1 MGRAITRTSVMKT
14 IGIIGGIG
22 PETTIAY
29 YGQIIAAHR
38 DRTNDGSYPSI
49 VLNSIDAKRLIG
61 PIMAGKNDEVVE
73 VLLSAIAVLERAGA
87 GFAAIAAN
95 TPHIVFDILR
105 TRSPLPLVSIVEAT
119 ADAALDR
126 GIKKPV
132 LLGTRPT
139 MEATF
144 YQEAFARKGMTIV
157 TPNPAEREYI
167 HDKYMGEL
175 FHNVI
180 DPVTRDRLI
189 EIVSGLEARDGIDG
203 IILGGTE
210 LSLILTEPSY
220 AGIPVLDTTRI
231 HVQRIVD
238 ESFV

>member
-1 MGRAITRTSVMKT
+1 MKT
-14 IGIIGGIG
+14 IGIVGGIG

-29 YGQIIAAHR
+29 YGQIVAAHR
-38 DRTNDGSYPSI
+38 ERSDDGSYPSI
-49 VLNSIDAKRLIG
+49 VINSIDAKRLIG
-61 PIMAGKNDEVVE
+61 PIMAGKNDEVVQ
-73 VLLSAIAVLERAGA
+73 VLLSEIAVLERAGA
-87 GFAAIAAN
+87 SFAAIAAN
-95 TPHIVFDILR
+95 TPHIVFDTLEA
-105 TRSPLPLVSIVEAT
+105 RSPLPLVSIVEAT
-119 ADAALDR
+119 ADAALKW
-126 GIKKPV
+126 GIRKPV

-139 MEATF
+139 MDATF
-144 YQEAFARKGMTIV
+144 YQDAFARKGIAIV
-157 TPNPAEREYI
+157 TPEAADREYV
-167 HDKYMGEL
+167 HEKYMREL

-180 DPVTRDRLI
+180 RNETRDRLVS
-189 EIVSGLEARDGIDG
+189 IVSALRDREGIDG

>member
-1 MGRAITRTSVMKT
+1 MKT

-22 PETTIAY
+22 PETTVAY

-38 DRTNDGSYPSI
+38 KRVADGSYPSI
-49 VLNSIDAKRLIG
+49 VINSIDAKRLIG
-61 PIMAGKNDEVVE
+61 PIMAGRHDEVVE

-87 GFAAIAAN
+87 AFAAIAAN
-95 TPHIVFDILR
+95 TPHIVFDTLR
-105 TRSPLPLVSIVEAT
+105 TRSPLQLVSIVEAT
-119 ADAALDR
+119 ADAASDR
-126 GIKKPV
+126 GIRKPA
-132 LLGTRPT
+132 LFGTRPT

-144 YQEAFARKGMTIV
+144 YQDAFARKGMTIV

-167 HDKYMGEL
+167 HEKYMGEL

-180 DPVTRDRLI
+180 DPVTRDQLV
-189 EIVSGLEARDGIDG
+189 EIVSALEARDGIDG

-220 AGIPVLDTTRI
+220 SGIPVLDTTQI
-231 HVQRIVD
+231 HVDRIVSVSL
-238 ESFV
+238 E

>member
-1 MGRAITRTSVMKT
+1 MTRV
-14 IGIIGGIG
+14 IGLIGGIG
-22 PETTIAY
+22 PETTVAY
-29 YGQIIAAHR
+29 YNQIITAHR
-38 DRTNDGSYPSI
+38 ERTRDGSYPSLVI
-49 VLNSIDAKRLIG
+49 NSIDAKRLIG
-61 PIMAGKNDEVVE
+61 PIMEGRNDEVVD
-73 VLLSAIAVLERAGA
+73 VLLSAITVLERAGA
-87 GFAAIAAN
+87 AFAAIAAN

-119 ADAALDR
+119 ADAAR
-126 GIKKPV
+126 EQGIKNPA

-144 YQEAFARKGMTIV
+144 YHDVFARDWMTIV
-157 TPNPAEREYI
+157 TPDEDDRAYI
-167 HDKYMGEL
+167 HEKYMGEL

-180 DPVTRDRLI
+180 KTETRDRL
-189 EIVSGLEARDGIDG
+189 VSIISSLERRDGIDG

-231 HVQRIVD
+231 HVQRIVA

>member
-1 MGRAITRTSVMKT
+1 MRNTGMKT
-14 IGIIGGIG
+14 IGIVGGIG

-29 YGQIIAAHR
+29 YGQIVAVHR
-38 DRTNDGSYPSI
+38 ERTRDGSYPSI
-49 VLNSIDAKRLIG
+49 VIHSIDAKRLIV
-61 PIMAGKNDEVVE
+61 PIMEARHDEVVE

-87 GFAAIAAN
+87 AFAAIAAN
-95 TPHIVFDILR
+95 TPHIVFDTLK

-119 ADAALDR
+119 ADAALER
-126 GIKKPV
+126 GIKNPA

-139 MEATF
+139 MEGTF
-144 YQEAFARKGMTIV
+144 YHDVFARSWMTIV
-157 TPNPAEREYI
+157 TPDEDDRAYI
-167 HDKYMGEL
+167 HGKYMDEL

-180 DPVTRDRLI
+180 KAETRDKLV
-189 EIVSGLEARDGIDG
+189 EIISALERREGIDG

-210 LSLILTEPSY
+210 LSLILTEESY